1 MGTGTFV
8 VVFYL
13 QKYEYE
19 TFVTCRFGAQR
30 HMNVML
36 SEAERKGCTYGV
48 SGLRV

>member
-1 MGTGTFV
+1 MWW
-8 VVFYL
+8 FYL

-36 SEAERKGCTYGV
+36 SEAERKGWAYGV
-48 SGLRV
+48 SWLHV